1 MDVGV
6 RDSVHQA
13 GSERTAPRA
22 RVSDPVSGH
31 RTWCPAVRAQAP
43 GAVPPSVRVAGVKA
57 SGESLSGGGSRAGA
71 I

>member
-13 GSERTAPRA
+13 GSEGTAPHVRG
-22 RVSDPVSGH
+22 SDPASGY